1 MIIYYHMKVNNLR
14 PRGIEILLT
23 VPKEL
28 MVEIDKYVSEKGF
41 RNRQDVIREIL
52 REKLKEG
59 GN

>member
-1 MIIYYHMKVNNLR
+1 MKGNNVK

-28 MVEIDKYVSEKGF
+28 MEEIDKCVSEKGF
-41 RNRQDVIREIL
+41 INRQDVIREIL
-52 REKLKEG
+52 REKLKG

>member
-1 MIIYYHMKVNNLR
+1 MISNTKTKVIFIRIQENLL
-14 PRGIEILLT
+14 EDL
-23 VPKEL
+23 
-28 MVEIDKYVSEKGF
+28 DKYVSEKGF